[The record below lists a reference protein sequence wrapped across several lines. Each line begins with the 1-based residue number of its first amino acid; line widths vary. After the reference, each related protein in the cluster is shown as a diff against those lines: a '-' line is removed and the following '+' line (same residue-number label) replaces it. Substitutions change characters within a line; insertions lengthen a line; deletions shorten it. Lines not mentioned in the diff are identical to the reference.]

1 LGHVDIDVGT
11 ESKAETV
18 VGLPLPVEIRLQG
31 WHDRDQRQD
40 AQDLDTSGALGD
52 TSHPSGPASFG
63 GTCDDPSFDISN
75 LELVVD
81 VILGGSH
88 SLESSLRHW
97 EQRNRLGV
105 AGFIVEHLES
115 PRKKWVFSPAFLGR
129 V

>member
-1 LGHVDIDVGT
+1 
-11 ESKAETV
+11 
-18 VGLPLPVEIRLQG
+18 VEIRLQG
-31 WHDRDQRQD
+31 WNDRDQRQD